1 MKRTAITPEI
11 TQLTRLALVN
21 AYLVAESDGMTLVDT
36 MLPGSA
42 KAILDVVKIMGLP
55 LRRILLTHAHGDHVG
70 SVDALAR
77 TLPGVEIAIGRRE
90 SRLLARDFSLDA
102 DEPKNKLGGM
112 FPKVGAR
119 PSVLLAEGDRYGS
132 LIAIATPGHT
142 PGHLAFL
149 DERSGTM
156 IAGDALVSVGGL
168 RVVSDASWVFPLA
181 KIATW
186 HAPTALA
193 SARKLAVLT
202 PRIILVGHGQPVAE
216 NAAQQLRDAVRHAEE
231 ESNSASA
238 G

>member
-1 MKRTAITPEI
+1 VKRTAITPEI
-11 TQLTRLALVN
+11 TQLTRLVFVN

-42 KAILDVVKIMGLP
+42 KAILDVVRITGGP

-70 SVDALAR
+70 SVDAPAR
-77 TLPGVEIAIGRRE
+77 VLPEIAIGKQE

-102 DEPKNKLGGM
+102 NEPKAKLGGM

-142 PGHLAFL
+142 PGHLGFL
-149 DERSGTM
+149 DERSGTL

-168 RVVSDASWVFPLA
+168 RVASDASWVFPLPRF
-181 KIATW
+181 ATW
-186 HAPTALA
+186 HAPAALA
-193 SARKLAVLT
+193 SARRLADVA
-202 PRIILVGHGQPVAE
+202 PRNIVMGHGRPVAE
-216 NAAQQLRDAVRHAEE
+216 NASQQLSDAVRHAEE

>member
-1 MKRTAITPEI
+1 MKQTAITPEI
-11 TQLTRLALVN
+11 TQLTRLAFVN
-21 AYLVAESDGMTLVDT
+21 AYLVAESDGVTLVDT

-42 KAILDVVKIMGLP
+42 KSIIGAVRGLG
-55 LRRILLTHAHGDHVG
+55 RKVQRILLTHAHGDHVG

-102 DEPKNKLGGM
+102 DEPKDRLGGM
-112 FPKVGAR
+112 FPKIASR
-119 PSVLLAEGDRYGS
+119 PSVLLAEGDCYGS

-149 DERSGTM
+149 DERSGTL

-168 RVVSDASWVFPLA
+168 RVVSDASWVFSLA
-181 KIATW
+181 KWATW

-193 SARKLAVLT
+193 SACKLAALAPKNIVM
-202 PRIILVGHGQPVAE
+202 GHGRPVVE
-216 NAAQQLRDAVRHAEE
+216 NAAQQLRDAVRHAEQ
-231 ESNSASA
+231 SSSSASA
-238 G
+238 A